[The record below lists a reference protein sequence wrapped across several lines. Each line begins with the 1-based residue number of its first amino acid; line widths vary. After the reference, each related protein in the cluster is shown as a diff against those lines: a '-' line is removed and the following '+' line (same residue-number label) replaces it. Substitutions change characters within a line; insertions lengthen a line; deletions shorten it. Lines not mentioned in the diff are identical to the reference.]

1 MDPVISDLNRHLDK
15 IECDEAFGEAV
26 EKKLLE
32 YMEDSSTVR
41 DALEVD
47 LEEFGSDTL
56 DLIADIIATDDV
68 ALWQQNV
75 TRLRAILK
83 TQLRSSAEDAVNED
97 IAEAEAEAAEAEA
110 EARAAR
116 MGMSY
121 DV

>member
-15 IECDEAFGEAV
+15 IERDEAFGEAV

-32 YMEDSSTVR
+32 YMEDPSTVR
-41 DALEVD
+41 DALEVE
-47 LEEFGSDTL
+47 LEEFGSEAL
-56 DLIADIIATDDV
+56 DLMADIIATDDV

-97 IAEAEAEAAEAEA
+97 IAEAEAEAAEAAA

-116 MGMSY
+116 MEM
-121 DV
+121 D